1 MVFSNLSHKENLN
14 LNPSIA
20 TCIMY
25 YNKNKNNNHQ
35 ITIPMALR
43 LIVLA

>member
-1 MVFSNLSHKENLN
+1 MVFSNLSHKENKN

-25 YNKNKNNNHQ
+25 YNKNNNNNHQ